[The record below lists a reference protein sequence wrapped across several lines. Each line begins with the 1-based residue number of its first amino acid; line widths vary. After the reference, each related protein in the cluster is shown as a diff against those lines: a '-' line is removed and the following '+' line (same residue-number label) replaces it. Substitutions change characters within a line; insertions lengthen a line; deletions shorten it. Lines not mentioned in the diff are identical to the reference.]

1 MSLLIDIVLA
11 GLVLG
16 GMYALI
22 AMGLTL
28 QYGVARIM
36 NLSHGE
42 SLIAAAFGGLWGFT
56 AFAVSPLIGLLVAI
70 PVGFAVNWLIY
81 QIVLMPLVRRA
92 KNRAMLEVDSIL
104 ATFGLLF
111 VVQGVMLVLFGGQF
125 NTMNYLSIPV
135 NVLGSNVALNRLI
148 ALPSRVIIGTA
159 LYLALTRTRY
169 GTAIRAV
176 AVDPVAAQ
184 LVAIDVRK
192 ASAFAFALGGALAA
206 AGGVLIAMFT
216 TFTATMGVV
225 FTMKALI
232 VVIMGGVGNI
242 AGALLAGLM
251 LGLAETAVA
260 RLVDPGLTI
269 AVTYAL
275 FLVVL
280 LWRPT
285 GLFGRAGALKP
296 APRPRARRRDRRAAR
311 LRAAGRQRLSARAR
325 HQPALFHRAGD
336 RLGDVLRPDPLHL
349 ARDRRVLRHR
359 RLYGRGARANSCRGR
374 RCSPRPALIGIAVA
388 LVVGLSTLRLS
399 GIYFVIFTFGLSE
412 LIRQLV
418 TWYEINVN
426 RSVGRYIFLEHHD
439 RADLLAAA
447 RARRP
452 RAARRLA
459 DRPLAPRPC
468 AARDRQRRGGG
479 APCRHRHHARQARD
493 VRARARCS

>member
-1 MSLLIDIVLA
+1 MSLLIDIVLT
-11 GLVLG
+11 GLVAG
-16 GMYALI
+16 GMYALV

-42 SLIAAAFGGLWGFT
+42 SMIAAAFGGVWGLT
-56 AFAVSPLIGLLVAI
+56 AFAVSPLLGLLVAV
-70 PVGFAVNWLIY
+70 PLGFAINWLVY

-92 KNRAMLEVDSIL
+92 KNRAMLEVNSIL
-104 ATFGLLF
+104 ATFGMLF
-111 VVQGVMLVLFGGQF
+111 VLQGLMLVLFGGQF

-148 ALPSRVIIGTA
+148 ALAFALIIGTA

-206 AGGVLIAMFT
+206 AGGVLMAMFT

-232 VVIMGGVGNI
+232 VIIMGGVGNV
-242 AGALLAGLM
+242 AGAVLAGLM

-275 FLVVL
+275 FLAVL

-285 GLFGRAGALKP
+285 GLFGRA
-296 APRPRARRRDRRAAR
+296 AR
-311 LRAAGRQRLSARAR
+311 
-325 HQPALFHRAGD
+325 
-336 RLGDVLRPDPLHL
+336 
-349 ARDRRVLRHR
+349 
-359 RLYGRGARANSCRGR
+359 
-374 RCSPRPALIGIAVA
+374 
-388 LVVGLSTLRLS
+388 
-399 GIYFVIFTFGLSE
+399 
-412 LIRQLV
+412 
-418 TWYEINVN
+418 
-426 RSVGRYIFLEHHD
+426 
-439 RADLLAAA
+439 
-447 RARRP
+447 
-452 RAARRLA
+452 
-459 DRPLAPRPC
+459 
-468 AARDRQRRGGG
+468 
-479 APCRHRHHARQARD
+479 
-493 VRARARCS
+493 

>member
-1 MSLLIDIVLA
+1 MALLIDIVLA
-11 GLVLG
+11 GVVLG

-42 SLIAAAFGGLWGFT
+42 GLIAAAFGALWGFS
-56 AFAVSPLIGLLVAI
+56 ALAVSPLLGLLVAI

-81 QIVLMPLVRRA
+81 QIVLMPLVKRA
-92 KNRAMLEVDSIL
+92 KNREMLEVDSIL

-111 VVQGVMLVLFGGQF
+111 VVQGIMLVLFGGQF
-125 NTMNYLSIPV
+125 NTMNYLSIAV

-148 ALPSRVIIGTA
+148 ALGFAVIIGSA
-159 LYLALTRTRY
+159 LYLALTRTRH

-232 VVIMGGVGNI
+232 VVIMGGVGNL

-275 FLVVL
+275 FLIVL

-285 GLFGRAGALKP
+285 GLFGRP
-296 APRPRARRRDRRAAR
+296 AR
-311 LRAAGRQRLSARAR
+311 
-325 HQPALFHRAGD
+325 
-336 RLGDVLRPDPLHL
+336 
-349 ARDRRVLRHR
+349 
-359 RLYGRGARANSCRGR
+359 
-374 RCSPRPALIGIAVA
+374 
-388 LVVGLSTLRLS
+388 
-399 GIYFVIFTFGLSE
+399 
-412 LIRQLV
+412 
-418 TWYEINVN
+418 
-426 RSVGRYIFLEHHD
+426 
-439 RADLLAAA
+439 
-447 RARRP
+447 
-452 RAARRLA
+452 
-459 DRPLAPRPC
+459 
-468 AARDRQRRGGG
+468 
-479 APCRHRHHARQARD
+479 
-493 VRARARCS
+493 

>member
-1 MSLLIDIVLA
+1 MSLAIDIVLA
-11 GLVLG
+11 GAVLG

-42 SLIAAAFGGLWGFT
+42 GLIAAAFGGLWGFT
-56 AFAVSPLIGLLVAI
+56 AFAISPLIGLLVVI
-70 PVGFAVNWLIY
+70 PVGFAINWLLY
-81 QIVLMPLVRRA
+81 EIVLMPLVKRA

-111 VVQGVMLVLFGGQF
+111 VLQGGMLVLFGGQF

-135 NVLGSNVALNRLI
+135 NVLGQNVALNRLI
-148 ALPSRVIIGTA
+148 ALLFALIIGTA

-184 LVAIDVRK
+184 LVAIDVRQ

-232 VVIMGGVGNI
+232 VVIMGGLGNV
-242 AGALLAGLM
+242 AGALVAGLM

-275 FLVVL
+275 FLIVL

-285 GLFGRAGALKP
+285 GLFGRP
-296 APRPRARRRDRRAAR
+296 AR
-311 LRAAGRQRLSARAR
+311 
-325 HQPALFHRAGD
+325 
-336 RLGDVLRPDPLHL
+336 
-349 ARDRRVLRHR
+349 
-359 RLYGRGARANSCRGR
+359 
-374 RCSPRPALIGIAVA
+374 
-388 LVVGLSTLRLS
+388 
-399 GIYFVIFTFGLSE
+399 
-412 LIRQLV
+412 
-418 TWYEINVN
+418 
-426 RSVGRYIFLEHHD
+426 
-439 RADLLAAA
+439 
-447 RARRP
+447 
-452 RAARRLA
+452 
-459 DRPLAPRPC
+459 
-468 AARDRQRRGGG
+468 
-479 APCRHRHHARQARD
+479 
-493 VRARARCS
+493 

>member
-1 MSLLIDIVLA
+1 MSLAIDIVLA
-11 GLVLG
+11 GAVLG

-42 SLIAAAFGGLWGFT
+42 GLIAAAFGGLWGFT
-56 AFAVSPLIGLLVAI
+56 AFAISPLIGLLVVI
-70 PVGFAVNWLIY
+70 PVGFAINWLLY
-81 QIVLMPLVRRA
+81 EIVLMPLVKRA

-111 VVQGVMLVLFGGQF
+111 VLQGGMLVLFGGQF
-125 NTMNYLSIPV
+125 NTMNYLSVPV
-135 NVLGSNVALNRLI
+135 NVLGQNVALNRLI
-148 ALPSRVIIGTA
+148 ALLFALIIGTA

-184 LVAIDVRK
+184 LVAIDVRQ

-232 VVIMGGVGNI
+232 VVIMGGLGNI
-242 AGALLAGLM
+242 AGALVAGLM

-275 FLVVL
+275 FLGVL

-285 GLFGRAGALKP
+285 GLFGRP
-296 APRPRARRRDRRAAR
+296 AR
-311 LRAAGRQRLSARAR
+311 
-325 HQPALFHRAGD
+325 
-336 RLGDVLRPDPLHL
+336 
-349 ARDRRVLRHR
+349 
-359 RLYGRGARANSCRGR
+359 
-374 RCSPRPALIGIAVA
+374 
-388 LVVGLSTLRLS
+388 
-399 GIYFVIFTFGLSE
+399 
-412 LIRQLV
+412 
-418 TWYEINVN
+418 
-426 RSVGRYIFLEHHD
+426 
-439 RADLLAAA
+439 
-447 RARRP
+447 
-452 RAARRLA
+452 
-459 DRPLAPRPC
+459 
-468 AARDRQRRGGG
+468 
-479 APCRHRHHARQARD
+479 
-493 VRARARCS
+493 

>member
-11 GLVLG
+11 GAVLG
-16 GMYALI
+16 GMYALV

-42 SLIAAAFGGLWGFT
+42 SLIAAAFGGVWGLT

-70 PVGFAVNWLIY
+70 PLGFAVNWLLY
-81 QIVLMPLVRRA
+81 QIVLMPLVKRA
-92 KNRAMLEVDSIL
+92 KSRAMLEVDSIL

-111 VVQGVMLVLFGGQF
+111 VVQGMMLVTFGGQF
-125 NTMNYLSIPV
+125 NTMNYLSIAV

-148 ALPSRVIIGTA
+148 ALLFAVIIGTA

-169 GTAIRAV
+169 GTAVRAV
-176 AVDPVAAQ
+176 AVDPVSAQ

-232 VVIMGGVGNI
+232 VVIMGGVGNV
-242 AGALLAGLM
+242 AGALLAGMM

-275 FLVVL
+275 FLAVL

-285 GLFGRAGALKP
+285 GLFGRT
-296 APRPRARRRDRRAAR
+296 AR
-311 LRAAGRQRLSARAR
+311 
-325 HQPALFHRAGD
+325 
-336 RLGDVLRPDPLHL
+336 
-349 ARDRRVLRHR
+349 
-359 RLYGRGARANSCRGR
+359 
-374 RCSPRPALIGIAVA
+374 
-388 LVVGLSTLRLS
+388 
-399 GIYFVIFTFGLSE
+399 
-412 LIRQLV
+412 
-418 TWYEINVN
+418 
-426 RSVGRYIFLEHHD
+426 
-439 RADLLAAA
+439 
-447 RARRP
+447 
-452 RAARRLA
+452 
-459 DRPLAPRPC
+459 
-468 AARDRQRRGGG
+468 
-479 APCRHRHHARQARD
+479 
-493 VRARARCS
+493 